1 MPKLTDTQS
10 VLLVAAAARP
20 DLAVL
25 PPPEALKAKGAALE
39 RTLEALR
46 RRGLIAEA
54 AGDKRKKIG
63 ATAEAGDGNS
73 RRGRLIITGAGL
85 EAIGVQESRT
95 QDCDTAAE
103 SAPQEVGTVNPQAIR
118 PAGKMGTL
126 LDTVCR
132 PGGASIKELTDATG
146 WLPHTTRAA
155 LTRLRQRG
163 YDVQLGTCRRAQ
175 GLSPEQHSLIDAVGA
190 A

>member
-1 MPKLTDTQS
+1 MPKLTNTQS
-10 VLLVAAAARP
+10 VLLAAAAARP

-46 RRGLIAEA
+46 RRGLIAEVA
-54 AGDKRKKIG
+54 SDKRRKTR
-63 ATAEAGDGNS
+63 ATAEAGVDG
-73 RRGRLIITGAGL
+73 GRPVRLVITGAGL
-85 EAIGVQESRT
+85 DAIGIQESRT

-103 SAPQEVGTVNPQAIR
+103 SAPQEAGTVNTEARR
-118 PAGKMGTL
+118 PGGKMGTL
-126 LDTVCR
+126 LDTVSR
-132 PGGASIKELTDATG
+132 PGGASIEDLTVATG

-163 YDVQLGTCRRAQ
+163 YDVQFGTVGERRAYH
-175 GLSPEQHSLIDAVGA
+175 LSGA